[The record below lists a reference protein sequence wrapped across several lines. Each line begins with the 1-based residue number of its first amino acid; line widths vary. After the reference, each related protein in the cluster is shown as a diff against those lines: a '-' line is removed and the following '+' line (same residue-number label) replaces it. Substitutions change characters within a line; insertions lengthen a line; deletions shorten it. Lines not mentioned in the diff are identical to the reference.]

1 MYFKAAP
8 AIKTKM
14 YFCFLSKTMS
24 LKKNFNSKVLKTFS
38 KFLSLM
44 YLENNLLFFIEDF
57 NMFLIN
63 INNVSSSNKFNK
75 SSYLISIK
83 IESSFA
89 LYV

>member
-1 MYFKAAP
+1 
-8 AIKTKM
+8 
-14 YFCFLSKTMS
+14 
-24 LKKNFNSKVLKTFS
+24 
-38 KFLSLM
+38 M

-63 INNVSSSNKFNK
+63 ISNVSSSNKFNK